1 VKVVMLG
8 TGTSTGV
15 PRIGNFWG
23 NCDPDD
29 PRNVRSR
36 VSVLIENDAGQ
47 RALIDTSPDLRRQ
60 LLDNRID
67 RLDAVFWTHE
77 HADHCHG
84 IDDLRPLR
92 FGRGGPIPG
101 YAHPVVCERLR
112 RRFDYVFA
120 GQHGYPTIVELE
132 ALGTLRM
139 VAGFGLEWCQQPHG
153 PAQSTAFLLE
163 ADGKSIG
170 YATDFSAITDE
181 AVALFQDVDVLVSDC
196 LRRDPHPT
204 HAHLAMALE
213 LRQRTRAKRMVL
225 THLDSSMDYAQLSSE
240 TPDPVMVGYDGLVV
254 TA

>member
-1 VKVVMLG
+1 MLG

-15 PRIGNFWG
+15 PRIGGNWG
-23 NCDPDD
+23 ACDPEE
-29 PRNVRSR
+29 PRNNRSR

-47 RALIDTSPDLRRQ
+47 RVLIDTSTDLRRQ

-67 RLDAVFWTHE
+67 RIDAVFWTHD

-101 YAHPVVCERLR
+101 YAHPVTCERLK

-132 ALGTLRM
+132 GLGKLRM
-139 VAGFGLEWCQQPHG
+139 VAGFGVEWCQLPHG
-153 PAQSTAFLLE
+153 PAQSTAYLLE
-163 ADGKSIG
+163 ADGKTIG
-170 YATDFSAITDE
+170 YITDFSEITDE
-181 AVALFQDVDVLVSDC
+181 AVTMLTKVDVLISDC
-196 LRRDPHPT
+196 LRRESHPT
-204 HAHLAMALE
+204 HANLAMALE
-213 LRQRTRAKRMVL
+213 LARRTKAKRTIL
-225 THLDSSMDYAQLSSE
+225 THLDISMDYRTLSDE
-240 TPDPVMVGYDGLVV
+240 TPDNVLVGYDGLTV